1 MKMVG
6 LTGGIGSGKS
16 TVAKLFEQL
25 GIPVYNS
32 DIRAKLLMHTDEQL
46 IEGLKKIFG
55 EGIYDENKQ
64 LKNKEIASIVFNN
77 ATKLQQLN
85 NLVHPLVKIDTK
97 KWEVENA
104 SAPYLIKESAILF
117 ETGIYKEM
125 TKNILVVAPIDLR
138 IERVMLRD
146 HCTREDLLAR
156 INKQMSDEQKIPLA
170 DYIIQN
176 DGIQSLILQVTTI
189 HQNILSP

>member
-1 MKMVG
+1 MVG
-6 LTGGIGSGKS
+6 ITGGIGSGKS
-16 TVAKLFEQL
+16 TVSKLFEQL

-32 DIRAKLLMHTDEQL
+32 DIRAKVLMHTDDQL

-55 EGIYDENKQ
+55 ETIYDENKQ

-85 NLVHPLVKIDTK
+85 NLVHPLVKEDTK
-97 KWEVENA
+97 KWQVENA

-125 TKNILVVAPIDLR
+125 SKNILVVAPMELR

-146 HCTREDLLAR
+146 NCSREDVQAR

-189 HQNILSP
+189 HQNLLSQ

>member
-1 MKMVG
+1 MVLVG

-16 TVAKLFEQL
+16 TIANLFEQL

-32 DIRAKLLMHTDEQL
+32 DIRAKGLMHTDEQL

-55 EGIYDENKQ
+55 EVIYDENNQ

-85 NLVHPLVKIDTK
+85 NLVHPLIKLDTK
-97 KWEVENA
+97 KWVAENK

-146 HCTREDLLAR
+146 HCTREDVLAR
-156 INKQMSDEQKIPLA
+156 INKQMTDEQKIPLA
-170 DYIIQN
+170 NYVIQN
-176 DGIQSLILQVTTI
+176 DGIQSLILQVTAI
-189 HQNILSP
+189 HQNLLST